1 MLATDHLCRLL
12 HHLLKAPRV
21 MGYALVK
28 QPPQHVF
35 SPDRFHHLV
44 LLGLSELHVLNP
56 VTVHVRLQLKAAFDQ
71 A

>member
-1 MLATDHLCRLL
+1 VLATDHLCLL
-12 HHLLKAPRV
+12 LCHLLKAPQV

-28 QPPQHVF
+28 QPPQHVL

-44 LLGLSELHVLNP
+44 LLSLSELHVLSS

>member
-1 MLATDHLCRLL
+1 
-12 HHLLKAPRV
+12 

-28 QPPQHVF
+28 QPPQHVL

-44 LLGLSELHVLNP
+44 LLSLSELHVLSS

>member
-1 MLATDHLCRLL
+1 
-12 HHLLKAPRV
+12 